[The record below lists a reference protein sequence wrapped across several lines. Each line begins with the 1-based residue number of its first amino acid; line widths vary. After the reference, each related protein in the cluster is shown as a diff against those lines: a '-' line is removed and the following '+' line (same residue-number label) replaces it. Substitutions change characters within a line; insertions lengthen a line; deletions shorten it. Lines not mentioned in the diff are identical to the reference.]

1 MNNDNRSLLEMNPA
15 MRFVVFFIMTGISL
29 LLGFFI
35 SFSFASFILHVPFSD
50 LPKVMLDPKNGSISL
65 ITNAFATIISF
76 LIPSIAVAYFTKGKV
91 LQNMGFH
98 TIKNSKQ
105 VFYVILLSVNGLY
118 LSGALAS
125 LTQIIP
131 ISPNLNKWVL
141 ELEET
146 YKQAMGAITQMKSIA
161 DLFVNLTLV
170 ALVPAVV
177 EELYFRGALQKTLK
191 DWSGKGWLA
200 VMVTAIIF
208 SAFHFSFFGF
218 LSRMALGIILGLI
231 FDYTKTI
238 WLPILL
244 HFINNGVAIISIY
257 LVRNDVKKM
266 NQVMDEGMPIYMG
279 AIAIL
284 VVAYILTQLKKTYH
298 ERLENDIH

>member
-1 MNNDNRSLLEMNPA
+1 MNNDNRSLFEMNPA
-15 MRFVVFFIMTGISL
+15 MRFVVFFVMTGISL

-35 SFSFASFILHVPFSD
+35 SFSFAAFILHVPFSD
-50 LPKVMLDPKNGSISL
+50 LPKAMLDPTNAGISL

-76 LIPSIAVAYFTKGKV
+76 LIPSIAVAYFTNGEV
-91 LQNMGFH
+91 SRNMGFH
-98 TIKNSKQ
+98 KIKNSKQ
-105 VFYVILLSVNGLY
+105 VFYIIILSVAGLY

-131 ISPNLNKWVL
+131 ISPHLKKWAL

-146 YKQAMGAITQMKSIA
+146 YKQAMGAITQMKSIG

-191 DWSGKGWLA
+191 DWSGNGWLA
-200 VMVTAIIF
+200 VIITAIIF

-218 LSRMALGIILGLI
+218 LSRMALGILLGLI

-244 HFINNGVAIISIY
+244 HFINNGVAITSIY

-279 AIAIL
+279 AIAIIA
-284 VVAYILTQLKKTYH
+284 VAFILY
-298 ERLENDIH
+298 

>member
-1 MNNDNRSLLEMNPA
+1 MNNDNRSLFEMNPA
-15 MRFVVFFIMTGISL
+15 MRFVIFFIMTGISL

-35 SFSFASFILHVPFSD
+35 SFSFAAFILHVPFSD
-50 LPKVMLDPKNGSISL
+50 LPKAMLDPKNASISL

-76 LIPSIAVAYFTKGKV
+76 LIPSIAVAYFAKGKV

-105 VFYVILLSVNGLY
+105 VFYIIILSVAGLY

-131 ISPNLNKWVL
+131 ISPSLKKWAL
-141 ELEET
+141 DLEET
-146 YKQAMGAITQMKSIA
+146 YKQAMGAITQMKTVA

-170 ALVPAVV
+170 ALVPAVL

-208 SAFHFSFFGF
+208 SAFHFSFYGF
-218 LSRMALGIILGLI
+218 LSRMALGILLGLI

-266 NQVMDEGMPIYMG
+266 NQVMDEGMPIYKG
-279 AIAIL
+279 AIAIMIVALIL
-284 VVAYILTQLKKTYH
+284 VQLKKTYH